1 MPKLALF
8 MLLLFALPGNSCF
21 GQQTLLM
28 LQKKNRQKNAY
39 YKPGDEISFRVKGS
53 RKKFTGTIRSLKDSV
68 IFLNG
73 FQVRVDEVSS
83 LYIDD
88 KTKWWLR
95 YKVEQLCLLAGAGYL
110 IIDSINHGEI
120 DEDTLKISGTLIGV
134 GLLAKLVIGNR
145 IKIKGRTRLRIVSL

>member
-1 MPKLALF
+1 MSGNF
-8 MLLLFALPGNSCF
+8 CFA
-21 GQQTLLM
+21 QQSYLM

-39 YKPGDEISFRVKGS
+39 YEPGDEISFRVKGS
-53 RKKFTGTIRSLKDSV
+53 KKKFTGTIRSLKDSV

-73 FQVRVDEVSS
+73 FQVRVSEVAS

-120 DEDTLKISGTLIGV
+120 DEQTLAISVSLIAA
-134 GLLAKLVIGNR
+134 GLLARVFIGHQ
-145 IKIKGRTRLRIVSL
+145 IKIKGRTTLRIVSL